1 MFKFLIITSLSIFF
15 NLIKIIVS
23 MLYQQNFSSK
33 EKKNHLT
40 KYSFDKPNKLT
51 RDLTNPSLNQSEL
64 KKN

>member
-1 MFKFLIITSLSIFF
+1 
-15 NLIKIIVS
+15 

-64 KKN
+64 KKKLI